1 MLNVRERLNEFYNT
15 EMYSKYRETWT
26 DKACK
31 VIADA
36 YALGIN
42 VEWVKAKLESC
53 DRISIHQTI
62 ILKAKDKLD
71 FWQVEED
78 EKEIVKSILAENQKE
93 LYNLLT
99 EIIYNYCIR

>member
-1 MLNVRERLNEFYNT
+1 MLDVRERLEEFYNT
-15 EMYSKYRETWT
+15 EIYKKYKEKWT

-42 VEWVKAKLESC
+42 VDWVVAKLESC

-71 FWQVEED
+71 FWQMGET
-78 EKEIVKSILAENQKE
+78 EKRVVKLILAENKQQ
-93 LYNLLT
+93 LYSLLT
-99 EIIYNYCIR
+99 EIIYNYCVR